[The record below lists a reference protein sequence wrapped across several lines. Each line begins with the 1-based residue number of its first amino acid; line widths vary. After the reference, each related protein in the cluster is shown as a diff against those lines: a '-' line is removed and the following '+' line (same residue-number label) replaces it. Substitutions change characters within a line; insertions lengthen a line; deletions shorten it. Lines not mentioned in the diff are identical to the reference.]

1 VDTKSEYVQA
11 IGPFS
16 GYSRRES
23 HYALAVSE
31 IEPPSREIQRVPRH
45 VLAQRADGAV
55 EAWRDDSRYRGEHGS
70 RDYVDDH
77 DLDEPGTDWS
87 QQLAVLRRH
96 RVTLAC
102 LALILGSLIWKAGF
116 LSHYFYW
123 EDDFEIFDV
132 SLKSRLSWDF
142 LTNVDAGHFFPGVHL
157 IAWVL
162 SRVAL
167 YNWRAGTAVV
177 LAMHAAA
184 GLAAWRL
191 LRTLL
196 GNRPAI
202 LIPLVLYLF
211 SPLAFP
217 TDAWWITAVEAIPLQ
232 IALFMALNSHLHYV
246 WTGKFRYAAASA
258 AWQFFGLFFFE
269 KSAVIPLLLFAVTAG
284 FLTSRRLLPGLRAT
298 VVRLWKGWLLYL
310 GLLGVYAA
318 VFLNALGK
326 STNGAEAPAPHA
338 ISTFAWK
345 QVFRTLLPGLFGGP
359 WHWYH
364 PLNYASAFADPPT
377 FLSWAAMVGALAI
390 IVASILTRRRAWR
403 AWAILAAWIVL
414 ADMAPVFIGR
424 LKYPDYAGLLGLTT
438 RYVVDAPAVLAITMA
453 LAFWPVAG
461 PERDQDG
468 NAGRRREFFTGRWKA
483 VAIAT
488 VAVFAVGS
496 VYSVQ
501 QFQTQTNIRTVTST
515 QVYIAN
521 ARAAL
526 ADAPAGTVIVSQH
539 VPLTVMDGFF
549 GGAAVTSVVLGPLSK
564 RGSQISWTS
573 QPAGPMDELRVFG
586 PDGRL
591 WPAAILGSAT
601 AKMTWRQSCVTPK
614 RSRVVLPFQPVS
626 VSFAEVLR
634 IAYVARAALAGQ
646 VVTVRYGNFSGQFT
660 VRSGLHKV
668 YFPVHGSA
676 PNVVVQ
682 AQSPFG
688 GLCFGSAAA
697 GYVGPFPGDPIPSSA
712 PAARG

>member
-1 VDTKSEYVQA
+1 M
-11 IGPFS
+11 
-16 GYSRRES
+16 
-23 HYALAVSE
+23 
-31 IEPPSREIQRVPRH
+31 PRH
-45 VLAQRADGAV
+45 VLAQRANGAV
-55 EAWRDDSRYRGEHGS
+55 EAWRDDSRYRGEYESH
-70 RDYVDDH
+70 DYVDDQ

-87 QQLAVLRRH
+87 RQLAVLRQH

-102 LALILGSLIWKAGF
+102 VALIVGSLIWKAEF

-132 SLKSRLSWDF
+132 SLKSHLSWEF
-142 LTNVDAGHFFPGVHL
+142 LTNVDVGHFFPGVHL

-162 SRVAL
+162 ARVAL
-167 YNWRAGTAVV
+167 YNWWAGSAIV

-202 LIPLVLYLF
+202 LVPLALYLF

-232 IALFMALNSHLHYV
+232 IALFMALNSHVHYV
-246 WTGKFRYAAASA
+246 WTGKFRYAVASA

-310 GLLGVYAA
+310 GLLGAYAA
-318 VFLNALGK
+318 VFLSALSR
-326 STNGAEAPAPHA
+326 STNGAEAPAARA
-338 ISTFAWK
+338 IGTFAWK
-345 QVFRTLLPGLFGGP
+345 LVSRTLLPGLFGGP
-359 WHWYH
+359 WGWYH
-364 PLNYASAFADPPT
+364 PLNYASAFADPPAV
-377 FLSWAAMVGALAI
+377 LSWAAMVAALAI
-390 IVASILTRRRAWR
+390 IGASILTRRRAWR
-403 AWAILAAWIVL
+403 AWAIFAAWIVL
-414 ADMAPVFIGR
+414 ADMTPVFIGR

-438 RYVVDAPAVLAITMA
+438 RYAVDAPAVLAIAVA

-461 PERDQDG
+461 PQHEQDG
-468 NAGRRREFFTGRWKA
+468 HASRRREFFTGRWKA
-483 VAIAT
+483 VAIAM
-488 VAVFAVGS
+488 VGVFVVGS

-501 QFQTQTNIRTVTST
+501 QFQTQTTTRTVTSN
-515 QVYIAN
+515 QVYVAN

-539 VPLTVMDGFF
+539 VPLTVMDGLF
-549 GGAAVTSVVLGPLSK
+549 GGGAVTSVVLGPLSK
-564 RGSQISWTS
+564 RGSQISWTT
-573 QPAGPMDELRVFG
+573 QPAGTIDGLRVFG

-601 AKMTWRQSCVTPK
+601 AKTTWRESCVTPK
-614 RSRVVLPFQPVS
+614 RSQVTLPFQPVS

-634 IAYVARAALAGQ
+634 IAYVARATDAGQ
-646 VVTVRYGNFSGQFT
+646 VVTVRYGSFSGQFT
-660 VRSGLHKV
+660 VRAGLHKV

-676 PNVVVQ
+676 ANVVLQSQ
-682 AQSPFG
+682 ARLG
-688 GLCFGSAAA
+688 GLCFGQAAA
-697 GYVGPFPGDPIPSSA
+697 GYVGAFPGDPIPSSA
-712 PAARG
+712 AASG